1 MKKIDQLAV
10 PDLLKKTARLSEKK
24 DSKAGP
30 QSKSSRDHVDAINQM
45 FAEFELAYHN
55 QYHKAFPDEGALN
68 LAKKYWLNTLAVF
81 SPELILKATRQL
93 VLSQPYLPTIANVA
107 DTCKNGLS
115 LFGLPSIHD
124 AYLEACRK
132 ASPKSAQQW
141 SHLAVYLA
149 GRATGWFELANQTEA
164 QIFPLFD
171 YHYSQLMQ
179 RVLHGEE
186 LKVSVATPLPETSTV
201 CLSANE
207 NLSRLKELKT
217 HLKIQEG

>member
-1 MKKIDQLAV
+1 MKA
-10 PDLLKKTARLSEKK
+10 ARHSEKNN
-24 DSKAGP
+24 SNAHT

-55 QYHKAFPDEGALN
+55 QYHKAFPDEGALK

-93 VLSQPYLPTIANVA
+93 VLGQPFLPTIANVA
-107 DTCKNGLS
+107 DACKNGMS

-132 ASPKSAQQW
+132 ASPKSAQPW
-141 SHLAVYLA
+141 SHQAVYLA
-149 GRATGWFELANQTEA
+149 GKATGWFELANQAEA
-164 QIFPLFD
+164 QIYPLFE

-186 LKVSVATPLPETSTV
+186 LQVPAATPLPETSTV
-201 CLSANE
+201 SLSAKE

-217 HLKIQEG
+217 NLKI